1 MIVKKIVKSAPYLAG
16 VALALGIARA
26 DVGSLA
32 VSSDYDAEL
41 ARAADLLESGQRLE
55 AERILS
61 EVRRRAGQR
70 AWDARADFLLALDD
84 ERRKDFLAAA
94 QRLESSPALSIGLDS
109 YRRDRLARNLAAS
122 ERLEEARSE
131 YEALEKSEEPY
142 AGRTRTALD
151 FAGLLEKSGATPA
164 AAAVLARA
172 AAASPAAS
180 LELAPERLRLAL
192 RLNDGAAIGSLSRQL
207 LLESPVS
214 DRAVAIPAEVRRAL
228 ARRERTLS
236 AADRARRGRS
246 LIASGDAARGV
257 ALLSRDP
264 ASRWPLE
271 ERNANLLAL
280 ARGQERLGRRAAAL
294 TTAARVPQDDGA
306 ASFEARLLEASLE
319 LARLRKESPEA
330 SPGDPRRE
338 GLAKRFAA
346 LAVPAAPLAVRSS
359 ARERL
364 ILLALDAEDFEA
376 GFEQARALVAES
388 AGTRAGFEPLWKL
401 AWGRYRAGDC
411 AGARGRFEA
420 LASLYAPV
428 DLRRRLFYW
437 RARCLE
443 REGDRPRASAIFRAL
458 SAGDPPD
465 LYALF
470 ACQRADPP
478 PSVRRPAL
486 PDPSMATATF
496 RRVDELLRL
505 RLFAEASAEA
515 RLLPAS
521 RGRELRLAESEFAL
535 GRFAAAAVAAK
546 RAFPEMGTAEEN
558 RVPDGWRRLYYPI
571 EEGGFLAER
580 AREFQLDPALLRG
593 LVRQESLFE
602 AKARSRAGA
611 LGLTQLLPSTA
622 RSVARS
628 VLRVRYRRA
637 FLYDP
642 GVNARLGAAYLRRL
656 YDRFGE
662 NPLWALAAYNGGP
675 ARVAGLLEGNPG
687 LEEDEL
693 FESHPAH
700 ESRDYVRRVL
710 LFAESYRQ
718 LYPPAPLPNTEPPR
732 GALDAPSS
740 RPSG

>member
-1 MIVKKIVKSAPYLAG
+1 MTVQKALKSAPFL
-16 VALALGIARA
+16 VAVSLALGLARA

-41 ARAADLLESGQRLE
+41 ARAADLLESGNRSE
-55 AERILS
+55 AEEILA

-84 ERRKDFLAAA
+84 ERRQDFAAAADRLAA
-94 QRLESSPALSIGLDS
+94 SPALSIGLES

-122 ERLEEARSE
+122 DRAAAAISE

-142 AGRTRTALD
+142 AGRARSALD
-151 FAGLLEKSGATPA
+151 FASLLEKSGSPHA
-164 AAAVLARA
+164 AGGVLARA

-192 RLNDGAAIGSLSRQL
+192 RLRDTASIRAVSRQL
-207 LLESPVS
+207 LLELPLADRS
-214 DRAVAIPAEVRRAL
+214 DALPDEVRRTL
-228 ARRERTLS
+228 ARQEEALS
-236 AADRARRGRS
+236 PADRARRGRS
-246 LIASGDAARGV
+246 LVAAGDARRGV
-257 ALLSRDP
+257 RLLTRDP
-264 ASRWPLE
+264 PSRWPRE
-271 ERNANLLAL
+271 EREANLLSL
-280 ARGQERLGRRAAAL
+280 ARGQERLGQRAAAL
-294 TTAARVPQDDGA
+294 ATAARIPTGESA
-306 ASFEARLLEASLE
+306 ASFEARLLAASLD
-319 LARLRKESPEA
+319 LQRARKESPT
-330 SPGDPRRE
+330 PGDPRRQ
-338 GLAKRFAA
+338 A
-346 LAVPAAPLAVRSS
+346 LADRLSALADPAAPPAVRAS
-359 ARERL
+359 AREKL
-364 ILLALDAEDFEA
+364 VLLAFDSEDFQA
-376 GFEQARALVAES
+376 GLEQARALVAET
-388 AGTRAGFEPLWKL
+388 AGTRAGFEPLWRL
-401 AWGRYRAGDC
+401 AWSRYRAGDC
-411 AGARGRFEA
+411 AAARERFEA
-420 LASLYAPV
+420 LASVYVPV

-443 REGDRPRASAIFRAL
+443 REGDGPRATAIFRAL
-458 SAGDPPD
+458 SAGDPLD

-470 ACQRADPP
+470 ARRRVTDPRLA
-478 PSVRRPAL
+478 RRPAL
-486 PDPSMATATF
+486 PDPSSAIATF

-505 RLFAEASAEA
+505 RLFADASAEA

-535 GRFAAAAVAAK
+535 GRFPAAVAAAR
-546 RAFPEMGTAEEN
+546 RAFPEMGTAEES

-580 AREFQLDPALLRG
+580 AREFQLDPSLLRG

-642 GVNARLGAAYLRRL
+642 GINARIGAAYLRRL
-656 YDRFGE
+656 YDQFDG
-662 NPLWALAAYNGGP
+662 NPMWALAAYNGGP
-675 ARVAGLLEGNPG
+675 GRMAGLLRDNPG

-693 FESHPAH
+693 FESHPAY
-700 ESRDYVRRVL
+700 ESRDYVRRVM

-718 LYPPAPLPNTEPPR
+718 LYPE
-732 GALDAPSS
+732 
-740 RPSG
+740 